1 MKETRNF
8 QIELQ
13 LIGATTRQKM
23 ITKCSGHNCK
33 FEYSKELEEVPVLVF
48 KSEGENYYGEYFT
61 ITLWETE
68 GECGSGWTTAAWGCY
83 EIKREK
89 VPFDEVPIGEYSKIK
104 IFTTDWEHFSLRD
117 EDEDEDEN
125 EDEYEDDYENI
136 SNDIFTISEYGD
148 DHYYPRGWAAVKAKF
163 KPLARRMA
171 EQPVWIFTGP
181 SATGKSSLAHET
193 SREVYETDSNSNLP
207 NDLNNYEIIVVGGK
221 YKFSIDD
228 IKNKITNKK
237 VIVVNF
243 D

>member
-1 MKETRNF
+1 MEETKNF
-8 QIELQ
+8 QIKLQ

-23 ITKCSGHNCK
+23 ITKCSGHNCN

-48 KSEGENYYGEYFT
+48 KSEGEYYGEYFT
-61 ITLWETE
+61 LTLWEIE
-68 GECGSGWTTAAWGCY
+68 GECGSGWTTAVFGCY
-83 EIKREK
+83 DIKREK
-89 VPFDEVPIGEYSKIK
+89 VPFDEVPIKEYPKIT
-104 IFTTDWEHFSLRD
+104 IFTKDWEHFSLRN
-117 EDEDEDEN
+117 EDEN
-125 EDEYEDDYENI
+125 EGEDEYEDDYENI

-193 SREVYETDSNSNLP
+193 GREVYETDRSQDLP
-207 NDLNNYEIIVVGGK
+207 DDLNNYEIIVVGGK
-221 YKFSIDD
+221 YKFTIDD
-228 IKNKITNKK
+228 IKNKINNKK